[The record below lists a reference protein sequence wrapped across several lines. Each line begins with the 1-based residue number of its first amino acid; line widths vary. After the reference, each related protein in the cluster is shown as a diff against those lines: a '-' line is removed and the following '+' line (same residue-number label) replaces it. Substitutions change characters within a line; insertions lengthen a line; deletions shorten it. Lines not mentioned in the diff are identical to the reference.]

1 MGIDGKLYPYALRW
15 RHNGLD
21 SVSNHQ
27 PHDCLLNRLF
37 KRRSKKTSKLCVTG
51 LWAENHR
58 GPVNS
63 PHKWPVTWKMFPF
76 DDVIMDYRHHR
87 AQSSKPQAP
96 LSPSNWS
103 ALYEVSAR
111 QSWAEYSSR
120 PKTDSRHQGWT
131 IKDFSVLSEMCSIC
145 EQPLYGIMLMISHTN
160 KWCVLSSDQN
170 LQYFSK
176 SIWKIPSASGQ
187 SYRPFTSC
195 RTCLSWQWILTGPKR
210 VEWLWVNDF
219 SHNEYHIWK
228 AWPSTCW
235 HVGNRLPKYEVPVF
249 TAQTRNHTRKCK
261 SKSKSKKMLFIV
273 GTL

>member
-1 MGIDGKLYPYALRW
+1 
-15 RHNGLD
+15 
-21 SVSNHQ
+21 
-27 PHDCLLNRLF
+27 
-37 KRRSKKTSKLCVTG
+37 
-51 LWAENHR
+51 
-58 GPVNS
+58 
-63 PHKWPVTWKMFPF
+63 
-76 DDVIMDYRHHR
+76 MDYRHHT

-111 QSWAEYSSR
+111 QSWAQYSSR

-131 IKDFSVLSEMCSIC
+131 IKDFSVLSEMCSIW

-160 KWCVLSSDQN
+160 KWCVLISDQN

-228 AWPSTCW
+228 AWPSTGYGSMTLATTNTIYGKRDPALVDMW
-235 HVGNRLPKYEVPVF
+235 GTGYQNMKYQSSLRRRVITWGSV
-249 TAQTRNHTRKCK
+249 RVRGRVRKFY
-261 SKSKSKKMLFIV
+261 L
-273 GTL
+273 